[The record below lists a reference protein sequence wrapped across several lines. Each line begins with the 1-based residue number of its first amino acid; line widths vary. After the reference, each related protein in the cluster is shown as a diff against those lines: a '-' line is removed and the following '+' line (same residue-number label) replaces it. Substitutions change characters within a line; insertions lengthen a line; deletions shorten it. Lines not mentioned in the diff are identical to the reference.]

1 MVSFISVRK
10 LLKISPSNILLLP
23 YSKAVAVP
31 GCGHK
36 YKYDICQFQIYF
48 KHICEKSKA
57 ADVSGCE
64 QWDKVEPPLDQQQDQ
79 DQDQRQD
86 QHSTPKVSF
95 FLQV

>member
-1 MVSFISVRK
+1 MRK
-10 LLKISPSNILLLP
+10 LLKSRPQKSSRFLL
-23 YSKAVAVP
+23 AVP

-36 YKYDICQFQIYF
+36 YNICQFQIYF